1 MSELQ
6 RVTMFKLERE
16 RRESRGKKR
25 TLKDTLL
32 ISAWVA
38 GYAGVLIVF
47 RAARFLESRLSSR
60 QKERGTAEAMTAKM
74 PLS

>member
-6 RVTMFKLERE
+6 RVTISGLELPRNG
-16 RRESRGKKR
+16 SRTKR

-38 GYAGVLIVF
+38 GYAGVLSVF
-47 RAARFLESRLSSR
+47 RVVKFAESRLSSK
-60 QKERGTAEAMTAKM
+60 QKGGGTAEAMTAECD
-74 PLS
+74 

>member
-1 MSELQ
+1 MNERQL
-6 RVTMFKLERE
+6 VTMFKLELDGH
-16 RRESRGKKR
+16 ESGAKKR

-47 RAARFLESRLSSR
+47 RAAKFLESRLSSR
-60 QKERGTAEAMTAKM
+60 QKERGTAEAMTA
-74 PLS
+74 S

>member
-6 RVTMFKLERE
+6 RVTMFKPELDCH
-16 RRESRGKKR
+16 ESGGKKR

-38 GYAGVLIVF
+38 GYAGVLVVF
-47 RAARFLESRLSSR
+47 RAAKFAESRLSSR
-60 QKERGTAEAMTAKM
+60 HKERGTAEAMTAKM

>member
-1 MSELQ
+1 MSERQ
-6 RVTMFKLERE
+6 RATMFKQELNRH
-16 RRESRGKKR
+16 ESGGKKK

-47 RAARFLESRLSSR
+47 RAAKFAESLLSSR

>member
-6 RVTMFKLERE
+6 RVTMSGLELHQNG
-16 RRESRGKKR
+16 RGKR

-38 GYAGVLIVF
+38 GYAGVLSMF
-47 RAARFLESRLSSR
+47 RVVKFAESRLSSK
-60 QKERGTAEAMTAKM
+60 QKRGGTAEAMTAECD
-74 PLS
+74 